1 MPDAPAFIAPAEN
14 ASTDAPGARPTP
26 EPHSDGAPPWGSN
39 EEFNPDIAWSRIRQQ
54 ARDIDALRLKLK
66 EAEPKLAEYNRL
78 EQASKTELERAT
90 EEVTRW
96 QTEAEKW
103 RGASVASTV
112 KALAAK
118 DFADPDDAVR
128 NLDPAK
134 YLGAG
139 GEVDEKAIQAD
150 LSALLEAKPHYRRT
164 AETTTRVPAPKHAQ
178 GSGSGKPAGDPG
190 TEFAGILGGL
200 LAR

>member
-1 MPDAPAFIAPAEN
+1 MTELANPPAQPADPS
-14 ASTDAPGARPTP
+14 STPPAT
-26 EPHSDGAPPWGSN
+26 PPWGDN
-39 EEFNPDIAWSRIRQQ
+39 FDAEKAWTLIQNLRADKDKLA
-54 ARDIDALRLKLK
+54 ARPVLDDAAK
-66 EAEPKLAEYNRL
+66 AKLAEYDRL
-78 EQASKTELERAT
+78 EQASKTDLERKS
-90 EEVTRW
+90 EEATRW

-103 RGASVASTV
+103 RSASVASTV

-134 YLGAG
+134 YLDAG
-139 GEVDEKAIQAD
+139 GQVDEKAIQAD
-150 LSALLEAKPHYRRT
+150 LAALLEAKPHYRRT
-164 AETTTRVPAPKHAQ
+164 TETSAPRPPAPNYAQ
-178 GSGSGKPAGDPG
+178 GSSSGKSTGDPG